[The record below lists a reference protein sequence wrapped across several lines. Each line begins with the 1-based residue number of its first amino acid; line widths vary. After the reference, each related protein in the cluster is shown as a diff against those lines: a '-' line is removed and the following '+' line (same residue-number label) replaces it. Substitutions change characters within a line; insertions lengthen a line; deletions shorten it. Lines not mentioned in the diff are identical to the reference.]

1 MKVIR
6 PLFKSGSS
14 WHATIPMTWLKF
26 IKARLGFMPEK
37 IMYEEQGDDL
47 VIKAVKP
54 EDKEAE

>member
-1 MKVIR
+1 
-6 PLFKSGSS
+6 
-14 WHATIPMTWLKF
+14 MTWLKF